1 MSLWPRF
8 LVNPVYIILICSVC
22 MPNFVYGLHAT
33 QTPLIYGV
41 RKKHKAA
48 LKCAVAYN
56 RSASVCTII
65 HHRAT
70 CNVL

>member
-1 MSLWPRF
+1 
-8 LVNPVYIILICSVC
+8 

-41 RKKHKAA
+41 RKKHEAA